1 MSQID
6 TCHVVRIPPNVTIA
20 LAGDTMLGR
29 GVAEQ
34 LREGRSVVAE
44 DVAQLVAAADLFV
57 LNLECCVSARGE
69 RWPAAGKPF
78 FFRAPPQAIDVLR
91 DLGVGAVTLANN
103 HALDYG
109 AVALLDTLELLDAA
123 GIAHV
128 GAGAD
133 EAAAR
138 APIVLE
144 VEGLRVA
151 LIAVCDHAADFAADS
166 ERPGI
171 AYADLRHDP
180 LPDWLAE
187 AIHAARRSADAV
199 LVCPH
204 WGPNM
209 AAGPVAHVRRSAA
222 AICRAGA
229 TLVVG
234 HSAHVPHG
242 AAGRVLYDIG
252 DFLDDYVTHPFLR
265 NDLGLL
271 FRVQLTAEGPLTV
284 EAIPLKIDYCYTRRA
299 DADDAAWILHRF
311 AASCARLGATPRRQA
326 DRVSVALHP

>member
-1 MSQID
+1 VAA
-6 TCHVVRIPPNVTIA
+6 TLTIA
-20 LAGDTMLGR
+20 LAGDAMLGR

-34 LREGRSVVAE
+34 LRAGRSVVADE
-44 DVAQLVAAADLFV
+44 VAQLVAAADLFV
-57 LNLECCVSARGE
+57 LNLECCISARGE
-69 RWPAAGKPF
+69 PWPAAGKPF
-78 FFRAPPQAIDVLR
+78 FFRAPPQATEVLR
-91 DLGVGAVTLANN
+91 DLGVDAVTLANN
-103 HALDYG
+103 HALDFG
-109 AVALLDTLELLDAA
+109 AVALLDTLEQLDAA
-123 GIAHV
+123 GIAHA

-138 APIVLE
+138 EPAVLE
-144 VEGLRVA
+144 VDGLRLA
-151 LIAVCDHAADFAADS
+151 LIGVCDHAADFAAGA

-180 LPDWLAE
+180 LPGWLAE
-187 AIHAARRSADAV
+187 AIRTARRSADAV

-209 AAGPVAHVRRSAA
+209 VAGPVGHVRRAA
-222 AICRAGA
+222 EALCGAGA

-242 AAGRVLYDIG
+242 AAGRVLYDAG
-252 DFLDDYVTHPFLR
+252 DFVDDYATHPFLR

-271 FRVQLTAEGPLTV
+271 FRVQLGADGPLV
-284 EAIPLKIDYCYTRRA
+284 LEAFPLKLDYCYTRLA

-311 AASCARLGATPRRQA
+311 ATSCAQLGAAPRRHA
-326 DRVSVALHP
+326 DHVSVALAATS